1 MELAVSIIFRVKDK
15 TCYAL
20 KSDSV
25 GKPYWTAGGLCLPH
39 DYMRSIPMFD
49 DYCESGELIETAR
62 LCVSYYDGGC
72 GDYCMEVYRKTLI
85 SGEERNYIDWQHDEI
100 LEPQLL
106 RDLQWLL
113 NNREQCV
120 TNSEYRLVSLT
131 KPAWGF

>member
-1 MELAVSIIFRVKDK
+1 
-15 TCYAL
+15 
-20 KSDSV
+20 
-25 GKPYWTAGGLCLPH
+25 
-39 DYMRSIPMFD
+39 
-49 DYCESGELIETAR
+49 
-62 LCVSYYDGGC
+62 
-72 GDYCMEVYRKTLI
+72 MEVYRKTLI